1 MSLERRQLILGAAI
15 VVVLG
20 LAAWTLWPS
29 TPTSGGPATTQ
40 ARTRGER
47 PSQKG
52 ASGGPVDA
60 VKLETLREGREGPGV
75 AARNPFRFQPKAPP
89 PTPRDSTPVM
99 TETPRPVPSGPA
111 GPPPMPPIALKLIG
125 VLERASGVKWAVM
138 SDGKSAPMYGKEG
151 DILDGKYLIVK
162 VGTESV
168 EMTYA
173 DGRGRQVI
181 RLNGQ

>member
-1 MSLERRQLILGAAI
+1 MSLERRQVIFGVAI

-20 LAAWTLWPS
+20 LAAWTMWPS
-29 TPTSGGPATTQ
+29 TPPPAGPAPAQ
-40 ARTRGER
+40 ARARGGR
-47 PSQKG
+47 SGQDG
-52 ASGGPVDA
+52 APGGPVDA
-60 VKLETLREGREGPGV
+60 VKLEALRGGREQPGG

-89 PTPRDSTPVM
+89 PSPRDSTPVV
-99 TETPRPVPSGPA
+99 TDTPRPMPSVPA
-111 GPPPMPPIALKLIG
+111 GPPPVPPITLKLIG